1 MRWHVTVEI
10 EQLKLYSLATKEMPM
25 SHLTITEEFGW
36 PFKLNVQRTKLTEE
50 QFMVLCQENPE
61 LRLELSAQGELIIMP
76 PTGSAGGWRSGEVFW
91 SLGTWA
97 KQDQTGLSFDSST
110 GFTLP
115 NGAIRSPDAS
125 WILRKRWTALTKAQR
140 EKFAPICPD
149 FVAEVRAQSDKLPD
163 LLDKMQ
169 EYIDNG
175 ARLGWLIDP
184 LDKRAYVYRPG
195 QPVETLENPEVVSG
209 DSVLPGFVFQI
220 RELWENSAVE

>member
-1 MRWHVTVEI
+1 MVQPSVTYE
-10 EQLKLYSLATKEMPM
+10 
-25 SHLTITEEFGW
+25 LTW
-36 PFKLNVQRTKLTEE
+36 PVKINVQRTHLTEE
-50 QFMVLCQENPE
+50 QFELLCQENPE

-76 PTGSAGGWRSGEVFW
+76 PAGSESGWRSGETFL

-97 KQDQTGLSFDSST
+97 KQDGTGLSFDSST

-125 WILRKRWTALTKAQR
+125 WIRRERWTALTKAQR

-149 FVAEVRAQSDKLPD
+149 FVVEVRSQADKLPD
-163 LLDKMQ
+163 LLEKMQ

-184 LDKRAYVYRPG
+184 LEQRVYIYRPG
-195 QPVETLENPEVVSG
+195 RLVEMQDNPSSVSG
-209 DSVLPGFVFQI
+209 DPELLGFVLQVH
-220 RELWENSAVE
+220 ELWE